1 MERDPVA
8 DVERLQ
14 RSETLDGLAGLFA
27 RLITPLGMT
36 ASASGM
42 LTGPRALSGNPI
54 HFRNWR
60 PDWLALYD
68 ERRFLAIDPL
78 VRWPMV
84 SGEAGSW
91 SEIYAKFPPRDPGHA
106 VLKEARRFHFY
117 EGFVTPVRTREGSLG
132 LVSVGGDRRSSF
144 SGSERLFLERMS
156 IAALRKAED
165 LLGAE
170 EPEMPGSN
178 LTMRERE
185 CVALLRLG
193 LTDEEIAKVM
203 GITHATVRGHVDQA
217 RLKLGAK
224 NRAHL
229 AVKVAP

>member
-1 MERDPVA
+1 MAQDLIV

-14 RSETLDGLAGLFA
+14 SSETLESLAERFA
-27 RLITPLGMT
+27 QLVRPMGMT

-42 LTGPRALSGNPI
+42 LTGPRALSANPI

-60 PDWLALYD
+60 ADWLALYE
-68 ERRFLAIDPL
+68 ERRYLAIDPL

-106 VLKEARRFHFY
+106 VLKEAQRFQYFG
-117 EGFVTPVRTREGSLG
+117 GFVTPVRTREGSLG
-132 LVSVGGDRRSSF
+132 LVSVGGDRRSGF
-144 SGSERLFLERMS
+144 SESERLFLERIS
-156 IAALRKAED
+156 VAVLRKSED
-165 LLGAE
+165 LLGVD
-170 EPEMPGSN
+170 EPEIPASN

-185 CVALLRLG
+185 YVSLLRQG

-203 GITHATVRGHVDQA
+203 AITHATVRGHFNQA

-229 AVKVAP
+229 AAKVAP